1 MSSEIAANDHSAV
14 LLEQVEMALA
24 QHRPLRIKGG
34 GSKTFLPQDEQSLSL
49 DIAPHTGIVNYD
61 PSELVV
67 SVRAGTRMTDLIS
80 VLEASNQMLPFE
92 PPLFGPTATVGGMI
106 ATGLSGPR
114 RPWAGSARDYV
125 LGARV
130 ITGLGKHL
138 RFGGE
143 VMKNVAGYD
152 ASRLMAGSYGCLGA
166 LTEVSLKVLPIPR
179 SQVTLKLEMDAHL
192 ALKSV
197 RDWQRQGL
205 PLSGACHD
213 GATLFIRLEG
223 GTASV
228 QQASQQLGGE
238 EVDSSF
244 WTALRELQLPFF
256 NDQRPLW
263 RLSVPPNTPW
273 VDLPGDVLLD
283 WGGAQRWLKS
293 ATHAAEIRTQAK
305 HLGGSAT
312 CYTPKPG
319 IETFHPLP
327 EGLMRLHQRIK
338 TQLDPQRIFNPGLLY
353 ATP

>member
-1 MSSEIAANDHSAV
+1 MSKEIAANDHSAV
-14 LLEQVEMALA
+14 LLEQVETALTQRRA
-24 QHRPLRIKGG
+24 LRIKGG
-34 GSKTFLPQDEQSLSL
+34 GSKTFLPRDEQSASL
-49 DIAPHTGIVNYD
+49 NIGSHTGIVNYD

-67 SVRAGTRMTDLIS
+67 SVRAGTRMTDLIA

-92 PPLFGPTATVGGMI
+92 PPLFGPAATVGGMI

-125 LGARV
+125 LGTRV

-152 ASRLMAGSYGCLGA
+152 ASRLMTGSYGCLGV

-179 SQVTLKLEMDAHL
+179 GQVTLKLEMDAHR
-192 ALKSV
+192 ALQSI
-197 RDWQRQGL
+197 RDWQHQGL
-205 PLSGACHD
+205 PLSAACHD
-213 GATLFIRLEG
+213 GTTLWIRLEG

-228 QQASQQLGGE
+228 GQASQQLGGE
-238 EVDSSF
+238 QADSAF
-244 WTALRELQLPFF
+244 WTALREHQLPFF
-256 NDQRPLW
+256 NDLRPLW

-273 VDLPGDVLLD
+273 GDLPGDVLLD

-293 ATHAAEIRTQAK
+293 DTPAAEIRTQAK
-305 HLGGSAT
+305 RLGGSAT
-312 CYTPKPG
+312 CYTPRPG

-327 EGLMRLHQRIK
+327 EGLMRLHQRVK
-338 TQLDPQRIFNPGLLY
+338 TQLDPQRIFNPGLL
-353 ATP
+353 